1 MVRANTGVSR
11 LTWALLAA
19 TLPALPLV
27 PGMTSSAMAQQDT
40 AEKSPRELI
49 EDFTHFVRIGQYD
62 AAAGAMAE
70 LRDRGISNTEFVDL
84 IDRSGEYDR
93 FREMLTRAMQVGML
107 EELAATL
114 DQKYKAGKLERV
126 RSPDEVAR
134 NIRLLDEGT
143 LRARQI
149 ARQRLM
155 AAGEYAMPQLMETYL
170 ANANPNLKAQ
180 VQQVMVDMGRQA
192 IMPLVAAL
200 PGLDPA
206 RQEALV
212 EVLGQIPYRTSLPY
226 IVRLN
231 RDTDV
236 QSVRD
241 STAWAIGQLG
251 GRPGMDVADLFY
263 SLAEAYYDERS
274 ELTSFPDERNQLLW
288 DYEPAIGLIPT
299 PVLTE
304 AFHEAMAM
312 RTVETS
318 LRNDASSPDA
328 VALWIAANYS
338 RELDSPEGYANP
350 AYPPERRDAEYF
362 AVAAGSSISQIAL
375 ARALDDRDTPL
386 ARRTIAAIEM
396 TAGGQSLWG
405 GTGARRP
412 LLEAVGYQNR
422 RVQYEA
428 ALALGKAQPLSPF
441 DGSDRVVPLLASAVR
456 DAAARYA
463 VVLTGDDREEYERHR
478 GVLED
483 EGYTVLPPSAT
494 GLGELRGAIAE
505 APGIDLMITSLTGE
519 ATRAIVDEA
528 RSDPKLGVTPV
539 LAMVSPDEMEY
550 FDRLYRRDQTVMV
563 RRVGID
569 RTMFRNA
576 TESLIETASGG
587 PIAPDEAADYADR
600 SLAVLRDLAV
610 SQNPVLDV
618 NDAAA
623 PLIAE
628 LAQTEGVVML
638 DIGEVLAH
646 VPQQRAQSALMNRAL
661 ELSGGERLAM
671 LNLVADSG
679 KRFGR
684 MLDERQVRRLVE
696 LAKNSDYTL
705 ATQAAAVMGAM
716 NLPNDSLLPLMF
728 GDDGDSRAVRARNE

>member
-1 MVRANTGVSR
+1 MVRANAGVCR
-11 LTWALLAA
+11 LTWALLA
-19 TLPALPLV
+19 LGLIALPVV
-27 PGMTSSAMAQQDT
+27 PGLTGMALAQQDT
-40 AEKSPRELI
+40 AEKTERELI
-49 EDFTHFVRIGQYD
+49 DDINHFVRVGPYE

-70 LRDRGISNTEFVDL
+70 LLDRGIPNTDL
-84 IDRSGEYDR
+84 VEIIERSGELDR
-93 FREMLTRAMQVGML
+93 FLETLSRAMRIGML
-107 EELAATL
+107 EELAARL
-114 DQKYKAGKLERV
+114 DQGYKAGKLERV

-134 NIRLLDEGT
+134 NIRLLDEGG

-149 ARQRLM
+149 ARQRLL

-180 VQQVMVDMGRQA
+180 VQQVMVGMGRQA

-226 IVRLN
+226 ITRLN

-236 QSVRD
+236 ERVRET
-241 STAWAIGQLG
+241 TAWAIDQLG
-251 GRPGMDVADLFY
+251 GRPGMDVAGLFY

-274 ELTSFPDERNQLLW
+274 ELTSFPDEKNQLLW

-299 PVLTE
+299 PVLSE
-304 AFHEAMAM
+304 VFHEAMAM
-312 RTVETS
+312 RTAETS
-318 LRNDASSPDA
+318 LRNDPSSPDA

-350 AYPPERRDAEYF
+350 AYPPERREAEYF
-362 AVAAGSSISQIAL
+362 AVAAGPSVAQIAL

-386 ARRTIAAIEM
+386 SRRVIAAIEM

-405 GTGARRP
+405 GTGSRRP
-412 LLEAVGYQNR
+412 LLEAVRYQNR

-441 DGSDRVVPLLASAVR
+441 EGSERVTPLLASAVR
-456 DAAARYA
+456 DASARYA
-463 VVLTGDDREEYERHR
+463 IVLTGDDREEYERHR
-478 GVLED
+478 STLEG
-483 EGYTVLPPSAT
+483 EGYEVLPPAAS
-494 GLGELRGAIAE
+494 GMGELRGAIAE
-505 APGIDLMITSLTGE
+505 APGIDLIVTSLSGE
-519 ATRAIVDEA
+519 GTRALIDEA
-528 RSDPKLGVTPV
+528 RNDPKLGVTPV
-539 LAMVSPDEMEY
+539 MAMVSPDELEY
-550 FDRLYRRDQTVMV
+550 FSRLYRRDQSVLV

-569 RTMFRNA
+569 ATMFRNA
-576 TESLIETASGG
+576 TEGLILAASGG
-587 PIAPDEAADYADR
+587 PITQDEAADYADR
-600 SLAVLRDLAV
+600 ALAVLRDLAV
-610 SQNPVLDV
+610 SQNAVLDV

-628 LAQTEGVVML
+628 LAQTQGVVML

-661 ELSGGERLAM
+661 DLGGGERLAM
-671 LNLVADSG
+671 LKLVADSG
-679 KRFGR
+679 KRYGK

-696 LAKNSDYTL
+696 LARSSDYTL
-705 ATQAAAVMGAM
+705 ATQAAAAMGAM
-716 NLPNDSLLPLMF
+716 NLPNDQLLPLMF
-728 GDDGDSRAVRARNE
+728 QDGGESRAVRARNE